1 MLQTKFFQKLSFLVD
16 INFNL
21 AEAYL
26 GFCKTPVITI
36 GDHLYS
42 TYAKFS
48 KKLTFLVPLDTH
60 TYLGVSGGITNG
72 SFSENLTV

>member
-1 MLQTKFFQKLSFLVD
+1 MLQTKLFQEFSFLVD

-26 GFCKTPVITI
+26 GFCKTPVIAI

-42 TYAKFS
+42 THAKFS
-48 KKLTFLVPLDTH
+48 KKLIFLVPLDTQ
-60 TYLGVSGGITNG
+60 TYVGVSGGRRNG